1 MKTTRRST
9 AIGLMAALLTLTSFT
24 APASAAPTSSFRMF
38 CTSAAGDQL
47 GQLTFTYKD
56 PKTVGTK
63 VVQTYD
69 TIRFTSPRKEWT
81 RASGQVAMTLDG
93 VMAANKSFTLSAN
106 RARLFNWKLAVDGN
120 RTLGAAF
127 SATITVSGTKVKPV
141 SGSCSQ
147 ETGMVSAR

>member
-1 MKTTRRST
+1 
-9 AIGLMAALLTLTSFT
+9 MAALLTLATFT

-47 GQLTFTYKD
+47 GQLTFTYKA

-69 TIRFTSPRKEWT
+69 TIRFTSPRKDWT

-93 VMAANKSFTLSAN
+93 VAAATKSFTLSAG
-106 RARLFNWKLAVDGN
+106 RASTFNWKLAVDGN
-120 RTLGAAF
+120 RTLGTAF
-127 SATITVSGTKVKPV
+127 SATITVSGTKAKPV

-147 ETGMVSAR
+147 DTPVISTR